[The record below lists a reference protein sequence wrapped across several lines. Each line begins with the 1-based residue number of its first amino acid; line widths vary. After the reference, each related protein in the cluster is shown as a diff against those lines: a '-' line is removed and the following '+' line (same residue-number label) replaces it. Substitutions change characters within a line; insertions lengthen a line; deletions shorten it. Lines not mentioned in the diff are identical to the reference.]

1 MKLLDR
7 LSGERLP
14 IILCIDD
21 DAASLAIR
29 KLLLEANG
37 YSVLTATD
45 GAMGI
50 TMARELYCDV
60 VVLDFQMP
68 VLNGDEVAKVLK
80 KEHPTLPIILFTGF
94 SEEIPKDLSSKI
106 DGYLNKGSGDLS
118 LTEGYLTRITLH
130 CRDFHP
136 VYQWSSCVGFN
147 DQIFSDVG
155 INVVSL
161 WSSCYFSGIPVP
173 LQPRRR

>member
-1 MKLLDR
+1 V
-7 LSGERLP
+7 ERLP

-50 TMARELYCDV
+50 TMAHELYCDV

-80 KEHPTLPIILFTGF
+80 KEYPTLPIILFTGF
-94 SEEIPKDLSSKI
+94 SEEIPKDLLSKI
-106 DGYLNKGSGDLS
+106 DACVNKGSGDLLLS
-118 LTEGYLTRITLH
+118 IGRVLQKLPSKRPRKSGEAR
-130 CRDFHP
+130 
-136 VYQWSSCVGFN
+136 SCGEP
-147 DQIFSDVG
+147 SKRWG
-155 INVVSL
+155 T
-161 WSSCYFSGIPVP
+161 
-173 LQPRRR
+173 

>member
-7 LSGERLP
+7 LRVERLP

-80 KEHPTLPIILFTGF
+80 KEYPTLPIILFTGF

-106 DGYLNKGSGDLS
+106 DACVNKGSGDLLLS
-118 LTEGYLTRITLH
+118 IGRVLQKLP
-130 CRDFHP
+130 FKAA
-136 VYQWSSCVGFN
+136 S
-147 DQIFSDVG
+147 QI
-155 INVVSL
+155 
-161 WSSCYFSGIPVP
+161 
-173 LQPRRR
+173 R